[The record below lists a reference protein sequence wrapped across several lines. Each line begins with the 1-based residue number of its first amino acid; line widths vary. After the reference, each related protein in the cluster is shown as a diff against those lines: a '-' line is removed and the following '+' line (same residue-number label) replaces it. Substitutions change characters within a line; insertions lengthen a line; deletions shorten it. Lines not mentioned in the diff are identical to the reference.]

1 MSANIHPT
9 AVISPEAKLGSG
21 ISVGPYSIIEGNVEI
36 GDNTVIDSNVRIA
49 SNTVIGKNCRIFH
62 GAVIGEVPQD
72 LSFRSDIFT
81 GTKIGDNVT
90 LREYVTIHR
99 ATKENTF
106 TEVGDNAL
114 LMAFVHAGHDCKL
127 GNNVIIANN
136 TALAGHVT
144 VGDRSV
150 VSAYILVHQFCRIGK
165 FVMIGGGARIRQDV
179 PHYCIVSDE
188 STVYG
193 VNTVGLRRAGFDEK
207 RRFNIKKA
215 VKTYFFRHLN
225 SRQAVA
231 QLNEE
236 YPDDQDIAEFIDFV
250 NSSKRGILQGK
261 TELNAITAESSK
273 EE

>member
-9 AVISPEAKLGSG
+9 AVISPEAKLGSNV
-21 ISVGPYSIIEGNVEI
+21 SVGPYTVIEGSVEI
-36 GDNTVIDSNVRIA
+36 GDNTVIDSNVKIA
-49 SNTVIGKNCRIFH
+49 SNTVIGSDCHIFH

-72 LSFRSDIFT
+72 LSFKTDIFT
-81 GTKIGDNVT
+81 GTKIGNGVI
-90 LREYVTIHR
+90 LREYVTLHR

-106 TEVGDNAL
+106 TEVGNNSM
-114 LMAFVHAGHDCKL
+114 LMAFVHAGHDCKI
-127 GNNVIIANN
+127 GENVIIANN
-136 TALAGHVT
+136 TALAGHVS

-150 VSAYILVHQFCRIGK
+150 ISAYILIHQFCRIGK
-165 FVMIGGGARIRQDV
+165 FVMIGGGATIRQDI
-179 PHYCIVSDE
+179 PHYCIVSE
-188 STVYG
+188 ENTVYG

-231 QLNEE
+231 QLSEDF
-236 YPDDQDIAEFIDFV
+236 PGDPDIAEFIDFV
-250 NSSKRGILQGK
+250 STSKRGILQGK
-261 TELNAITAESSK
+261 TELNAITAGNNR